1 MSFAHTTKKRLI
13 RHQNMTCLACVDEYD
28 YEIEELCDLILKNSR
43 HLLKI
48 EYQISLKP
56 DCFNI
61 HNDGS
66 ACDGTAPDTVYGSDG
81 GGSAPD
87 TGYGSDCST
96 SIKLLRIKSILLTVL
111 TEMLEFC

>member
-1 MSFAHTTKKRLI
+1 MDENGCIACLSVGS
-13 RHQNMTCLACVDEYD
+13 CLACVDEYD

-43 HLLKI
+43 LLLKI

-66 ACDGTAPDTVYGSDG
+66 ACDVTAPDTVYGS
-81 GGSAPD
+81 
-87 TGYGSDCST
+87 
-96 SIKLLRIKSILLTVL
+96 L
-111 TEMLEFC
+111 